1 MLASLESPLP
11 PMIASTLAALHGAD
25 LGQVAPIALGV
36 HAAAEHEAVRD
47 RKADEIGRNRLFPLQ
62 DFLNQ
67 DGAVKRARAELEQAL
82 ANRVHGLA
90 MIQDVVEHEHAA
102 AFRET
107 GGRNAP
113 FD

>member
-11 PMIASTLAALHGAD
+11 PMIASTLAALDGAD

-47 RKADEIGRNRLFPLQ
+47 RKADEIGRKRSFLLQ
-62 DFLNQ
+62 DFLDQ
-67 DGAVKRARAELEQAL
+67 DGAVKLSCAELEQAL

-90 MIQDVVEHEHAA
+90 VIQDVIEHEHTAA
-102 AFRET
+102 L
-107 GGRNAP
+107 
-113 FD
+113 